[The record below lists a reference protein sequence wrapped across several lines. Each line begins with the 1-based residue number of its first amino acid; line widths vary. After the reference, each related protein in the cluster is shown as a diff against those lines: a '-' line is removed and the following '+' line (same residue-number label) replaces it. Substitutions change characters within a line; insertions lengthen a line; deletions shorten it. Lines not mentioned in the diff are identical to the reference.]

1 MTEKTPTP
9 RRKATIRVEPDGR
22 PAADAPGRLRLLG
35 RYLRSRAFLFTLLG
49 LAVAA
54 AVAFLL
60 VDWGLDSYTRHGQRL
75 EVGEYTRL
83 DVDQARRAIEGDD
96 FRVEVIDSVFLVDE
110 PPRTVLRQDPPAG
123 AFVKENRRIYLT
135 VTKAVPDQ
143 VTLPALAG
151 TYDLDRYLRKLAL
164 LDLTGV
170 VREER
175 YSSRYQPNTILEVYY
190 DGREV
195 SEIELRNGF
204 RVPRGS
210 ALAFVVSSSS
220 GGRASLPNLKCQTF
234 DAAAFLLESSR
245 LSVGTVTEDAT
256 VTDRATAYVW
266 RQDPAPS
273 PGQTVGFD
281 SEVALYLTQDIPAD
295 CDAL

>member
-1 MTEKTPTP
+1 MMDNNPP
-9 RRKATIRVEPDGR
+9 PGRRAEIRVEEDE
-22 PAADAPGRLRLLG
+22 PGRLRLLG
-35 RYLRSRAFLFTLLG
+35 RYLRSRAFLLTLVG
-49 LAVAA
+49 LVVAAVA
-54 AVAFLL
+54 AFLL

-75 EVGEYTRL
+75 EVGDYTRME
-83 DVDQARRAIEGDD
+83 VAQAARAIASDD
-96 FRVEVIDSVFLVDE
+96 FRTEVIDSVFLIDE
-110 PPRTVLRQDPPAG
+110 PTGIVLRQDPPAG
-123 AFVKENRRIYLT
+123 AFVKEGRRIYLT

-151 TYDLDRYLRKLAL
+151 TYEFDRYLRKLAL

-210 ALAFVVSSSS
+210 ELSFVVSSSS
-220 GGRASLPNLKCQTF
+220 GGQATLPDVACMTY
-234 DAAAFLLESSR
+234 DEAAFLIENNR
-245 LSVGTVTEDAT
+245 LSVGAVTEDAT
-256 VTDRATAYVW
+256 VTDRASAYVW
-266 RQDPAPS
+266 RQDPL
-273 PGQTVGFD
+273 PGAGRTLGFD
-281 SEVALYLTQDIPAD
+281 APVALYLTQEPPAD
-295 CDAL
+295 CGGE